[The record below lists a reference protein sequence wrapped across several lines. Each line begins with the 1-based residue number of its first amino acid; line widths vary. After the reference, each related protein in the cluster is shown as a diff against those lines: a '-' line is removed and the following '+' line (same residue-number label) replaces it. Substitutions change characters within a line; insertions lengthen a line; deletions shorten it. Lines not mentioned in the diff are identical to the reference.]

1 MCLRRATPSGRSDPR
16 QLAAPVQS
24 RPGNE
29 AAFYFG
35 HDWGQVP
42 CIEPGDGHMPKSAT
56 TLVSQGNM
64 TADIVAAITKV

>member
-16 QLAAPVQS
+16 QLAAPFQS

-42 CIEPGDGHMPKSAT
+42 CIEPGDGHMPKTAT